1 MKNDKLIEA
10 FGGISDNYIEEALET
25 HEWKK
30 KNYRKIL
37 GMVALLCIVF
47 GTYFWNDDSYQFGET
62 EKKTSEKQESILAS
76 LKVTVYA
83 AESKGTIKEREV
95 VLKEGN
101 PVLLSKYNLCMSSVP
116 AMPFCFNY
124 KGTEE
129 KIRMHVFTDKQGIL
143 QKWEVINGEIW
154 EKQEESYSLEC
165 ESGEKVYWQPKK
177 ITEKES
183 VITIEVYLG
192 EKCVKTQYII
202 IKQDKEGNYMATL
215 EEKKTANEK
224 NKKIG

>member
-1 MKNDKLIEA
+1 MAMKNDKLIEA

-25 HEWKK
+25 PEWKK
-30 KNYRKIL
+30 KKYRKIL
-37 GMVALLCIVF
+37 GMVALLCIIL
-47 GTYFWNDDSYQFGET
+47 GTYFWNDNSYQVGET
-62 EKKTSEKQESILAS
+62 EKKTSEIQESILAS

-101 PVLLSKYNLCMSSVP
+101 PVLLSKYNSCMSSVP
-116 AMPFCFNY
+116 AMPFCLNY
-124 KGTEE
+124 EGTGE
-129 KIRMHVFTDKQGIL
+129 KIRMRVFTDKQGIL
-143 QKWEVINGEIW
+143 QKWEVLNGEIW

-165 ESGEKVYWQPKK
+165 ESGEKVYWHPKK
-177 ITEKES
+177 MTEKES

-202 IKQDKEGNYMATL
+202 IKQDTEGNYMATL
-215 EEKKTANEK
+215 EGKKTAID
-224 NKKIG
+224 KK